1 MLVDVSKDGH
11 PLYIKDFANV
21 ERRYQD
27 PTFMVRYDGDP
38 CLLLSVEMQKGK
50 NIVELGEQ
58 LDKVFQR
65 LKVLLPP
72 DVQLDLVANQPGVVK
87 ERITHLSHE
96 FLLAIVSVVI
106 WSPSYSCPCGSLSSR
121 PWPYR

>member
-11 PLYIKDFANV
+11 PAYIKDFANV

-27 PTFMVRYDGDP
+27 PTFMVRYDGEP

-58 LDKVFQR
+58 LDTVFQAPQGAASPR
-65 LKVLLPP
+65 RPAGP
-72 DVQLDLVANQPGVVK
+72 GRQPAGGGQGADN
-87 ERITHLSHE
+87 EAE
-96 FLLAIVSVVI
+96 
-106 WSPSYSCPCGSLSSR
+106 P
-121 PWPYR
+121 